1 MLAAE
6 KKSLRIV
13 RLLLSKEADVN
24 LRNKDGWTAFHIAA
38 RAGSVEILELLLA
51 QDPNL
56 KCNVINLTCIL
67 VLQIEHI
74 QMF

>member
-56 KCNVINLTCIL
+56 KCNIINPTFIH